1 MKQILH
7 VEVNDYNIEISDNK
21 FDKLKSDLDEYTA
34 GKRRLFVISEKV
46 YSLYKKH
53 LSLNPEE
60 TLILP
65 DGESEKNFKN
75 YIKILE
81 RAYELGL
88 TRKDIMIAVGG
99 GVIGDI
105 TGFAAATYMRGIS
118 YIQVPTTLLAMV
130 DSSVGGKTAV
140 DLKNGKNIVG
150 AFHQPSAVFININFL
165 KTLEKRQ
172 LMSGL
177 GEIIKYA
184 FIEDS
189 CKYEKPVFF
198 FEYLTLCSDKFFEL
212 DTVTIIRLIDY
223 SLKLKISVVEKDEKE
238 ADLRKVLNFG
248 HTLAHALETVTNYK
262 KYTHGEAVVYGI
274 YFALNIAFKQGL
286 INYSYYRLS
295 VELLEKFNFKNM
307 NISKSFDCKKLVE
320 LMKKD
325 KKSTQDSII
334 MVLPCA
340 KKKVKEVHFTPSEI
354 MEFLRL

>member
-21 FDKLKSDLDEYTA
+21 LEKLKSDLDEYTA

-53 LSLNPEE
+53 LSLELEE
-60 TLILP
+60 VLILP

-88 TRKDIMIAVGG
+88 TRKDIMIAIGG

-105 TGFAAATYMRGIS
+105 TGFAAATYMRGIP

-130 DSSVGGKTAV
+130 DSSVGGKTAI
-140 DLKNGKNIVG
+140 DLKDGKNIIG
-150 AFHQPSAVFININFL
+150 AFHQPAAVFININFL

-238 ADLRKVLNFG
+238 ANLRKVLNFG
-248 HTLAHALETVTNYK
+248 HTLAHALETITNYR

-295 VELLEKFNFKNM
+295 VELLEKLNFKNI
-307 NISKSFDCKKLVE
+307 NISKRFNCKKLVE

-325 KKSTQDSII
+325 KKSTQDSIVMI
-334 MVLPCA
+334 LPCA
-340 KKKVKEVHFTPSEI
+340 KKKVKAVSFTASEI
-354 MEFLRL
+354 MEFLSL